1 MLRTDDRYIGRDERA
16 AIRGTDDEHGPVGF
30 GPIPDRID
38 PETLFEAAA
47 TERSGATD
55 AREGPSVE

>member
-16 AIRGTDDEHGPVGF
+16 AIRGTGDEHGPIGF

-38 PETLFEAAA
+38 PETLFEAVAA
-47 TERSGATD
+47 DRSAGGD
-55 AREGPSVE
+55 VGEGSSAE